1 MKTTRIELFEMVWET
16 PMIHLAKKLN
26 LSDVGLRKIC
36 KKQGIPLPR
45 SGHWTRKQLGKE
57 DARPELPYPNHNP
70 TINLPD
76 EVQAERNRSRGAIVK
91 ATKKPLEQPQLRTIE
106 QLHDLRCIQTEEGI
120 KAYIKAIENKTG
132 QSYESVK
139 HQPEKWPPTNL
150 FEFSY
155 FHSRQEQIPIV
166 ATARNAIRAL
176 CIADEIIERLEKQ
189 GIEVILEPRRNY
201 FRYAMY
207 AQKEGVKYEFEFRE
221 TWTKATPTTAL
232 TKLYKLDTN
241 RDVWRDY
248 IEVPKNVLC
257 IQLNG
262 KYGKMVNDSRV
273 KLEHQVDRLV
283 DAIINALDERI
294 QQRIDRAISERESE
308 RRKAIRQHN
317 ELIETDRANQFEFA
331 LKESEK
337 YAELLRLK
345 EYLLVV
351 EDALHRLPAHQQT
364 AGNQWLRLVRE
375 LMNQKSPIPKRLQ
388 GFRNSSPK
396 SAQLSGQYWNEPLF
410 PDDHRFT
417 NLEEC
422 DQEPNHS
429 EGAKLAD

>member
-1 MKTTRIELFEMVWET
+1 METTRIELFEMVWET
-16 PMIHLAKKLN
+16 PMIHLAKQLN

-57 DARPELPYPNHNP
+57 DARPELPYTNHNP

-76 EVQAERNRSRGAIVK
+76 EVQAEQNRSRGAIVK
-91 ATKKPLEQPQLRTIE
+91 AAKKPPEQPQLRTIE
-106 QLHDLRCIQTEEGI
+106 QLHDLRCIKTAEGI
-120 KAYIKAIENKTG
+120 KAHIKAIEKKIG
-132 QSYESVK
+132 QSFESVI
-139 HQPEKWPPTNL
+139 HQPAKWPPTTL

-166 ATARNAIRAL
+166 ATAKNAIRAL

-189 GIEVILEPRRNY
+189 GIEVILEQRRNY

-207 AQKEGVKYEFEFRE
+207 AQKEGEKYEFEFRE
-221 TWTKATPTTAL
+221 TWTKASPTPAL
-232 TKLYKLDTN
+232 KKLYKLDTGG
-241 RDVWRDY
+241 DIWRDY

-273 KLEHQVDRLV
+273 KLELQIDRLV
-283 DAIINALDERI
+283 DIMVNALAEKI
-294 QQRIDRAISERESE
+294 QQRFDRAIRERESE
-308 RRKAIRQHN
+308 RRRAIRQHN

-331 LKESEK
+331 LKESER

-351 EDALHRLPAHQQT
+351 EDAVARMPEHHQRT
-364 AGNQWLRLVRE
+364 GTDWIDLVRSRIAD
-375 LMNQKSPIPKRLQ
+375 KDPVRKRLK
-388 GFRNSSPK
+388 GFK
-396 SAQLSGQYWNEPLF
+396 SLRKNGAEMSGQYWNEIPL
-410 PDDHRFT
+410 P
-417 NLEEC
+417 EE
-422 DQEPNHS
+422 
-429 EGAKLAD
+429 

>member
-1 MKTTRIELFEMVWET
+1 METTRIELFEMVWET

-76 EVQAERNRSRGAIVK
+76 DVQAEQNKSRGAIVK
-91 ATKKPLEQPQLRTIE
+91 AAKKPPEQPQLRTIE
-106 QLHDLRCIQTEEGI
+106 QLLDLRCIKTAEGI
-120 KAYIKAIENKTG
+120 KAHIKAIEKKTG
-132 QSYESVK
+132 QSFESVM
-139 HQPEKWPPTNL
+139 HQPAKWPPTTL

-155 FHSRQEQIPIV
+155 FHSRKEQIPIV
-166 ATARNAIRAL
+166 ATAKNAIRAL

-189 GIEVILEPRRNY
+189 GIEVILEQRRNY

-207 AQKEGVKYEFEFRE
+207 AQKDGEKYEFEFRE
-221 TWTKATPTTAL
+221 TWTKASPTPAL

-273 KLEHQVDRLV
+273 KLELQIDRLV
-283 DAIINALDERI
+283 DIMVNALDEKI
-294 QQRIDRAISERESE
+294 QQRVDRAMRERESE
-308 RRKAIRQHN
+308 RRKAIRQYN
-317 ELIETDRANQFEFA
+317 ELIEKDQANQFEIA
-331 LKESEK
+331 LKESER
-337 YAELLRLK
+337 YVEFLRLK
-345 EYLLVV
+345 EYLLIV
-351 EDALHRLPAHQQT
+351 EDAVARMPEHHQRT
-364 AGNQWLRLVRE
+364 GTDWIDLVRSRIAE
-375 LMNQKSPIPKRLQ
+375 KDPVRKRLK
-388 GFRNSSPK
+388 GFK
-396 SAQLSGQYWNEPLF
+396 SLSKNGAEKSGQYWNEMPL
-410 PDDHRFT
+410 P
-417 NLEEC
+417 EE
-422 DQEPNHS
+422 
-429 EGAKLAD
+429 

>member
-1 MKTTRIELFEMVWET
+1 METTRIELFEMVWET

-76 EVQAERNRSRGAIVK
+76 EVQAEQNRSRGQIVK

-106 QLHDLRCIQTEEGI
+106 QLHDLRCIQTAEGI
-120 KAYIKAIENKTG
+120 KAYIKAIEKKTG

-294 QQRIDRAISERESE
+294 QQRIERAINERESE
-308 RRKAIRQHN
+308 RRIAIRQHN

-331 LKESEK
+331 LKESER

-351 EDALHRLPAHQQT
+351 EDAVSRLPEHHQRT
-364 AGNQWLRLVRE
+364 GADWIDLVRSRIADKDPVRNR
-375 LMNQKSPIPKRLQ
+375 LRGFKSLGKN
-388 GFRNSSPK
+388 GAEK
-396 SAQLSGQYWNEPLF
+396 SGQYWNEMLL
-410 PDDHRFT
+410 PD
-417 NLEEC
+417 E
-422 DQEPNHS
+422 
-429 EGAKLAD
+429 

>member
-1 MKTTRIELFEMVWET
+1 METTRIELFEMVWET

-57 DARPELPYPNHNP
+57 DTRPELPYPNHNP

-76 EVQAERNRSRGAIVK
+76 EVQAEQNRARGEIVK
-91 ATKKPLEQPQLRTIE
+91 AAKKPPEQLQLRTIE
-106 QLHDLRCIQTEEGI
+106 QLHDLRCIQTAEGI
-120 KAYIKAIENKTG
+120 KAHIKAIEKKTG

-139 HQPEKWPPTNL
+139 HQPEKWPPANL

-155 FHSRQEQIPIV
+155 FHSRQEQIPIA
-166 ATARNAIRAL
+166 ATAKNAIRAL

-189 GIEVILEPRRNY
+189 GIEVILEQRRNY

-207 AQKEGVKYEFEFRE
+207 AQKEGEKYEFEFRE
-221 TWTKATPTTAL
+221 TWTKASPTPAL
-232 TKLYKLDTN
+232 KKLYKLDTGG
-241 RDVWRDY
+241 DIWRDY

-262 KYGKMVNDSRV
+262 KFGKIINDSRV
-273 KLEHQVDRLV
+273 KLELQIDRLV
-283 DAIINALDERI
+283 DIMVNALDEKI
-294 QQRIDRAISERESE
+294 QQRIDRAIRERESE
-308 RRKAIRQHN
+308 RRRAIRQHN

-331 LKESEK
+331 LKECER

-351 EDALHRLPAHQQT
+351 EDAVARMPEHHQRT
-364 AGNQWLRLVRE
+364 GTDWIALVRSRIAD
-375 LMNQKSPIPKRLQ
+375 KDPVRKRLK
-388 GFRNSSPK
+388 GFK
-396 SAQLSGQYWNEPLF
+396 SLIKNGAEKSGQYWNNMSLP
-410 PDDHRFT
+410 
-417 NLEEC
+417 EE
-422 DQEPNHS
+422 
-429 EGAKLAD
+429 

>member
-1 MKTTRIELFEMVWET
+1 METTRTELFEMVWET
-16 PMIHLAKKLN
+16 PMIHLAKKLH

-57 DARPELPYPNHNP
+57 DARPELPYPHHNP
-70 TINLPD
+70 TINLPG
-76 EVQAERNRSRGAIVK
+76 EFQAEQNRVRGEIVK
-91 ATKKPLEQPQLRTIE
+91 AAKKPLEQPQLRTIE
-106 QLHDLRCIQTEEGI
+106 QLHDLRCIQTAEGI
-120 KAYIKAIENKTG
+120 KAHIKGIEKKTG

-139 HQPEKWPPTNL
+139 HQPQKWPPTNL

-155 FHSRQEQIPIV
+155 FHSRQKQIPIV

-262 KYGKMVNDSRV
+262 KYGKMINDSRV

-294 QQRIDRAISERESE
+294 QQRIDRATSERESE
-308 RRKAIRQHN
+308 RRRAIRQHN
-317 ELIETDRANQFEFA
+317 ELIETDRENQFEFA
-331 LKESEK
+331 LKESER

-351 EDALHRLPAHQQT
+351 EDAVARMPEHHQRT
-364 AGNQWLRLVRE
+364 GTDWIDLVRSRIAD
-375 LMNQKSPIPKRLQ
+375 KDPVRKRLK
-388 GFRNSSPK
+388 GFK
-396 SAQLSGQYWNEPLF
+396 SLSKNGAEKSGQYWNEMPL
-410 PDDHRFT
+410 PD
-417 NLEEC
+417 E
-422 DQEPNHS
+422 
-429 EGAKLAD
+429 

>member
-1 MKTTRIELFEMVWET
+1 METTRIELFEMVWET

-76 EVQAERNRSRGAIVK
+76 EVQAEQNRSRGAIVK
-91 ATKKPLEQPQLRTIE
+91 AAKKPPEQPQLRTIE
-106 QLHDLRCIQTEEGI
+106 QLHDLRCIKTAEGI
-120 KAYIKAIENKTG
+120 KAHIKAIEKKTG
-132 QSYESVK
+132 QSFESVI
-139 HQPEKWPPTNL
+139 HQPAKWPPTTL

-166 ATARNAIRAL
+166 ATAKNAIRAL

-189 GIEVILEPRRNY
+189 GIEVILEQRRNY

-207 AQKEGVKYEFEFRE
+207 AQKEGEKYEFEFRE
-221 TWTKATPTTAL
+221 TWTKASPTPAL
-232 TKLYKLDTN
+232 KKLYKLDTGG
-241 RDVWRDY
+241 DIWRDY

-262 KYGKMVNDSRV
+262 KYGKMVNDSRL
-273 KLEHQVDRLV
+273 KLEHQIERLV
-283 DAIINALDERI
+283 DTIVNALDERI
-294 QQRIDRAISERESE
+294 QQRIDRVIRERESE
-308 RRKAIRQHN
+308 RRRAIRQHN

-331 LKESEK
+331 LKESER

-351 EDALHRLPAHQQT
+351 EDAVARMSEHHQRT
-364 AGNQWLRLVRE
+364 GTDWIALVRSRIAD
-375 LMNQKSPIPKRLQ
+375 KDPVRKRLK
-388 GFRNSSPK
+388 GFK
-396 SAQLSGQYWNEPLF
+396 SLIKNDAEKSGQYWNEMPL
-410 PDDHRFT
+410 P
-417 NLEEC
+417 EE
-422 DQEPNHS
+422 
-429 EGAKLAD
+429 

>member
-1 MKTTRIELFEMVWET
+1 METTRIELFELVWET

-57 DARPELPYPNHNP
+57 DVRPELPYPNHNP

-76 EVQAERNRSRGAIVK
+76 EVQAEQNRARGVIVK
-91 ATKKPLEQPQLRTIE
+91 AAKKPPEQPRLRTVE
-106 QLHDLRCIQTEEGI
+106 QLHDLRCIKTAEGI
-120 KAYIKAIENKTG
+120 KAHIKAIEKKTG
-132 QSYESVK
+132 QSFESVM
-139 HQPEKWPPTNL
+139 HQPAKWPPTTL

-166 ATARNAIRAL
+166 ATAKNAIRAL
-176 CIADEIIERLEKQ
+176 CIADEIIERLDKQ
-189 GIEVILEPRRNY
+189 GVEVILEPRRNY
-201 FRYAMY
+201 LRYAMY
-207 AQKEGVKYEFEFRE
+207 AQKDGEKYEFEFRE
-221 TWTKATPTTAL
+221 TWTKASPTPAL

-273 KLEHQVDRLV
+273 KLELQINRLV
-283 DAIINALDERI
+283 DIMVNALDEKI
-294 QQRIDRAISERESE
+294 QQRIDRAIRERESE
-308 RRKAIRQHN
+308 RRRAIRQHN
-317 ELIETDRANQFEFA
+317 ELIEKDQANQFEIA
-331 LKESEK
+331 LKESES
-337 YAELLRLK
+337 YAEFLRLK

-351 EDALHRLPAHQQT
+351 EDAISRLPEHHQQI
-364 AGNQWLRLVRE
+364 GSDWIDLVRSRVAD
-375 LMNQKSPIPKRLQ
+375 KDPVRKRLK
-388 GFRNSSPK
+388 GFK
-396 SAQLSGQYWNEPLF
+396 SLSKNGAEKSGQYWNEMPL
-410 PDDHRFT
+410 P
-417 NLEEC
+417 E
-422 DQEPNHS
+422 
-429 EGAKLAD
+429 A

>member
-1 MKTTRIELFEMVWET
+1 METTRIELFEMVWET

-76 EVQAERNRSRGAIVK
+76 EVQAEQNRSRGAIVK
-91 ATKKPLEQPQLRTIE
+91 AAKKPPEQPQLRTIE
-106 QLHDLRCIQTEEGI
+106 KLHDLRCIKTAEGV
-120 KAYIKAIENKTG
+120 KAHIKAIEKKTG
-132 QSYESVK
+132 QSFESLM
-139 HQPEKWPPTNL
+139 HQPAKWPPTTL

-166 ATARNAIRAL
+166 ATAKNAIRAL
-176 CIADEIIERLEKQ
+176 CIADEIIEQLEKQ
-189 GIEVILEPRRNY
+189 GIEVILEQRRNY

-207 AQKEGVKYEFEFRE
+207 AQKEGEKYEFEFRE
-221 TWTKATPTTAL
+221 TWTKTSPTPAL
-232 TKLYKLDTN
+232 KKLYKLDTGG
-241 RDVWRDY
+241 DIWRDY

-262 KYGKMVNDSRV
+262 KYGKMINDSRV
-273 KLEHQVDRLV
+273 KLELQIDRLV
-283 DAIINALDERI
+283 DIMANALDETI
-294 QQRIDRAISERESE
+294 QQRIDRAIRERESE
-308 RRKAIRQHN
+308 RRRAIRQHN

-331 LKESEK
+331 LKESER

-345 EYLLVV
+345 EYLLVI
-351 EDALHRLPAHQQT
+351 EDAVARMPEHHQRT
-364 AGNQWLRLVRE
+364 GTDWIDLVRSRIAD
-375 LMNQKSPIPKRLQ
+375 KDPVRKRLK
-388 GFRNSSPK
+388 GFK
-396 SAQLSGQYWNEPLF
+396 SLSKNGAEKSGQYWNEAPL
-410 PDDHRFT
+410 P
-417 NLEEC
+417 
-422 DQEPNHS
+422 
-429 EGAKLAD
+429 EG

>member
-57 DARPELPYPNHNP
+57 DARPDLPSPNHNP

-76 EVQAERNRSRGAIVK
+76 EVQAEQNRSRGAIVK
-91 ATKKPLEQPQLRTIE
+91 AAKKPPEQPQLRTIE
-106 QLHDLRCIQTEEGI
+106 QLHDLRCIQTAEGI
-120 KAYIKAIENKTG
+120 KAHIKTIEKKIG

-241 RDVWRDY
+241 REVWRDY

-262 KYGKMVNDSRV
+262 KYGKMVNDIRV

-308 RRKAIRQHN
+308 RRRAIRQYN

-331 LKESEK
+331 LKESER

-351 EDALHRLPAHQQT
+351 EDAVSRLPEHHQRT
-364 AGNQWLRLVRE
+364 GTDWIDLVRSRIADKDPVRNR
-375 LMNQKSPIPKRLQ
+375 LRGFKSLGKN
-388 GFRNSSPK
+388 GAEK
-396 SAQLSGQYWNEPLF
+396 SGQYWNEMPL
-410 PDDHRFT
+410 PD
-417 NLEEC
+417 E
-422 DQEPNHS
+422 
-429 EGAKLAD
+429 

>member
-1 MKTTRIELFEMVWET
+1 METTRLELFEMVWET

-76 EVQAERNRSRGAIVK
+76 EVQAEQNRSQGAIVK
-91 ATKKPLEQPQLRTIE
+91 AAKKPPEQPQLRTIE
-106 QLHDLRCIQTEEGI
+106 QLHDLRCIKTAEGI
-120 KAYIKAIENKTG
+120 KAHIKAIEKKTG
-132 QSYESVK
+132 QSFESVM
-139 HQPEKWPPTNL
+139 HQPAKWPPTTL

-166 ATARNAIRAL
+166 ATAKNAIRAL

-189 GIEVILEPRRNY
+189 GIEVILEQRRNY

-207 AQKEGVKYEFEFRE
+207 AQKEGEKYEFEFRE
-221 TWTKATPTTAL
+221 TWTKASPTPAL
-232 TKLYKLDTN
+232 KKLYKLDTGG
-241 RDVWRDY
+241 DIWRDY

-262 KYGKMVNDSRV
+262 KYGKTINDSRL
-273 KLEHQVDRLV
+273 KLELQIDRLV
-283 DAIINALDERI
+283 DIMVNALDEKI
-294 QQRIDRAISERESE
+294 QQRIDRAIRDRESE
-308 RRKAIRQHN
+308 RRRAIRQHN
-317 ELIETDRANQFEFA
+317 ELIDTDRTNQFEIA

-337 YAELLRLK
+337 HAEFLRLK

-351 EDALHRLPAHQQT
+351 EDAVGRMPEHHQKT
-364 AGNQWLRLVRE
+364 GTDWIALVRSRIAD
-375 LMNQKSPIPKRLQ
+375 KDPVRKRLK
-388 GFRNSSPK
+388 GFK
-396 SAQLSGQYWNEPLF
+396 SLSKNGAEKSGQYWNETPL
-410 PDDHRFT
+410 P
-417 NLEEC
+417 
-422 DQEPNHS
+422 
-429 EGAKLAD
+429 EG

>member
-1 MKTTRIELFEMVWET
+1 METTRLELFEMVWET

-57 DARPELPYPNHNP
+57 DARPELPYPNHKP

-76 EVQAERNRSRGAIVK
+76 EVQAEQNRSRSAIVK
-91 ATKKPLEQPQLRTIE
+91 AAKKPPEQPQLRTIE
-106 QLHDLRCIQTEEGI
+106 QLHDLRCIKTAEGI
-120 KAYIKAIENKTG
+120 KAQITAIEKKTG
-132 QSYESVK
+132 QSFESVM
-139 HQPEKWPPTNL
+139 HQPAKWPPTNL

-166 ATARNAIRAL
+166 ATAKNAIRAL

-189 GIEVILEPRRNY
+189 GIEVILEQRRNY

-207 AQKEGVKYEFEFRE
+207 AQKEGEKYEFEFRE
-221 TWTKATPTTAL
+221 TWTKASPTPAL
-232 TKLYKLDTN
+232 KKLYKLDTGG
-241 RDVWRDY
+241 DIWRDY

-262 KYGKMVNDSRV
+262 KYGKMINDSRV
-273 KLEHQVDRLV
+273 KLELQIDRFVDIMV
-283 DAIINALDERI
+283 NALNEKI
-294 QQRIDRAISERESE
+294 KQRVDRAIREREAE
-308 RRKAIRQHN
+308 RRRAIRQHN
-317 ELIETDRANQFEFA
+317 ELIETDQANQFEFA
-331 LKESEK
+331 LKESER

-351 EDALHRLPAHQQT
+351 EDAVARMPEHHQRT
-364 AGNQWLRLVRE
+364 GTDWIDLVRSRIAD
-375 LMNQKSPIPKRLQ
+375 KDPVRKRLK
-388 GFRNSSPK
+388 GFK
-396 SAQLSGQYWNEPLF
+396 SLSKNGAEKSGQYWNEIPL
-410 PDDHRFT
+410 P
-417 NLEEC
+417 EE
-422 DQEPNHS
+422 
-429 EGAKLAD
+429 

>member
-57 DARPELPYPNHNP
+57 DARPDLPYPSHNP

-76 EVQAERNRSRGAIVK
+76 ETLAEQNRVRGEIVK
-91 ATKKPLEQPQLRTIE
+91 AAKKPLEQPQLRTIE
-106 QLHDLRCIQTEEGI
+106 QLHDLRCIQTAEGI
-120 KAYIKAIENKTG
+120 KAHIKAIEKKTG

-176 CIADEIIERLEKQ
+176 CIADEIIEQLEKQ

-262 KYGKMVNDSRV
+262 KYGKMVNDGRV

-294 QQRIDRAISERESE
+294 QQRIERAISERESE
-308 RRKAIRQHN
+308 RRRAIRQHN

-331 LKESEK
+331 LKESER

-351 EDALHRLPAHQQT
+351 EDAVSRLPEHHQRT
-364 AGNQWLRLVRE
+364 GTDWIDLVRSRIADKDPVRNR
-375 LMNQKSPIPKRLQ
+375 LRGFKSLGKN
-388 GFRNSSPK
+388 GAEK
-396 SAQLSGQYWNEPLF
+396 SGQYWNEIPL
-410 PDDHRFT
+410 P
-417 NLEEC
+417 
-422 DQEPNHS
+422 
-429 EGAKLAD
+429 EG